1 MAHSVRPVVV
11 VLLFGRSVGR
21 SAGRL
26 VGQSVCHNFLKGQEA
41 LVGSESQSLGLL
53 VCRLVCHNFLKR
65 AE

>member
-41 LVGSESQSLGLL
+41 LVGSDPGLSVARSVGL
-53 VCRLVCHNFLKR
+53 SVGLS
-65 AE
+65 